1 MFLPGLYLALTLYHT
16 EMIPSELMSS
26 LHQAR
31 ENVPFPGL
39 LEVLIMEL
47 TFEIIREAGIR
58 IPGAVGQTLGIIGAI
73 VLGQAAVEAGLVS
86 PVLIIIVAVTGL
98 GNFSVPD
105 IHLSY
110 SLRTVRFVFILLGT
124 MAGFYGISLGL
135 LVLFVSA
142 SSLKS
147 FGVPYFSPVA
157 PKTEKTRCHNK
168 GPVVSNTATGL
179 S

>member
-1 MFLPGLYLALTLYHT
+1 M
-16 EMIPSELMSS
+16 
-26 LHQAR
+26 
-31 ENVPFPGL
+31 
-39 LEVLIMEL
+39 
-47 TFEIIREAGIR
+47 
-58 IPGAVGQTLGIIGAI
+58 
-73 VLGQAAVEAGLVS
+73 
-86 PVLIIIVAVTGL
+86 LIIIVAVTGL

-110 SLRTVRFVFILLGT
+110 SLRIVRFVFILLGT

-157 PKTEKTRCHNK
+157 PKTEKT
-168 GPVVSNTATGL
+168 PMS
-179 S
+179 